1 MKKALFTA
9 TILASAISFAQVG
22 INTATPKA
30 TLDVV
35 AAPSDITKTDGLIA
49 PRITGN
55 ELKTK
60 DALYTA
66 IQTGAIIYAT
76 AAASPVTSKTINVT
90 AIGYYYFDGS
100 IWQKLKDSYVEPWV
114 DISTNVP
121 ATSNTQNI
129 YQTGKVSIGKRVT
142 DGFLSIYDTSA
153 ATNATSLYMEY
164 ISNID
169 STKKP
174 WFSFRN
180 NLGYGSFSSL
190 SIPGDQAFVFSVD
203 ADATAFSRNALE
215 FIPHTGAGGATPF
228 GFKITDQ
235 GMFSFN
241 AQYPTETIDLA
252 TGTMRIR
259 VLPYNGQTNSIYT
272 TSSGGSSIP
281 YTTDIAGLAKTQ
293 TFTASR
299 TIIADSNGVLGYV
312 SGLPVT
318 KTATGIIII
327 DSLPVYND
335 NSAASSL
342 ANGTLYRTPTG
353 TLMVKY

>member
-1 MKKALFTA
+1 MKKKLFLIG
-9 TILASAISFAQVG
+9 ILNFTFSNAQVG
-22 INTATPKA
+22 INTSTPKA
-30 TLDVV
+30 TLDIMGL
-35 AAPSDITKTDGLIA
+35 PSDNTKTDGLIA

-55 ELKTK
+55 ELKAK
-60 DALYTA
+60 DTLYA
-66 IQTGAIIYAT
+66 AEQTGAIIYAT
-76 AAASPVTSKTINVT
+76 APASPATSKTINVT

-100 IWQKLKDSYVEPWV
+100 IWQKLKDSYVEPWL
-114 DISTNVP
+114 DIATNTP
-121 ATSNTQNI
+121 ATSNIQNI
-129 YQTGKVSIGKRVT
+129 YQTGKISIGKRAS
-142 DGFLSIYDTSA
+142 DGFLSIYDTT
-153 ATNATSLYMEY
+153 ATQNATSLYMEY
-164 ISNID
+164 ISNVD
-169 STKKP
+169 SSQKP

-203 ADATAFSRNALE
+203 ANGSSYSRNALE
-215 FIPHTGAGGATPF
+215 FIPHSASGGATPF

-241 AQYPTETIDLA
+241 AQYPTETLDLA

-259 VLPYNGQTNSIYT
+259 ALPYNGQTNSIYT

-281 YTTDIAGLAKTQ
+281 DTTDIAGLAKTQ

-312 SGLPVT
+312 SGIPVT
-318 KTATGIIII
+318 KTTSGIIII
-327 DSLPVYND
+327 DTLPVYND

-342 ANGTLYRTPTG
+342 ATGTLYRTPTG